1 MYTFTEACELI
12 YPGYKMDAA
21 SLIVPDTAKTV
32 NYEKLK
38 EILLSKDEQL
48 LKENEWIFDGD
59 HRYLDGT
66 STTKGKV
73 TYITFPRVGNTM
85 LRKYLE

>member
-1 MYTFTEACELI
+1 MYTFDEACAI
-12 YPGYKMDAA
+12 YYPGYKVNE
-21 SLIVPDTAKTV
+21 SNEIVSDTAKTV
-32 NYEKLK
+32 NQIKLM

-66 STTKGKV
+66 YS
-73 TYITFPRVGNTM
+73 
-85 LRKYLE
+85 